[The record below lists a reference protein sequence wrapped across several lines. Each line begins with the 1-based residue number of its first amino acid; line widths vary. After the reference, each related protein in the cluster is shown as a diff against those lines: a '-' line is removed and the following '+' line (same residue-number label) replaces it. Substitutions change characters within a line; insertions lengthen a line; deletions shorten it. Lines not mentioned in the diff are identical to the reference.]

1 MFTGCD
7 CDEKL
12 PERQVNPMVKK
23 KIRTSSDEAGAGL
36 TFEQSLE
43 RLEKIVE
50 RLEGGQLTLS
60 ESLTQYE
67 HGVKYLQYCY
77 RQLERAERKIELLSG
92 VDAEGRVKSQ
102 PFEESDMSLEE
113 KQAARSR
120 RRSGTAPP
128 TDPDAEMDGGT
139 SLF

>member
-1 MFTGCD
+1 
-7 CDEKL
+7 
-12 PERQVNPMVKK
+12 MVKK
-23 KIRTSSDEAGAGL
+23 KIGKSSDEAGAAW

-60 ESLTQYE
+60 ESLAQYE

-77 RQLERAERKIELLSG
+77 RQLERAERKIELLAG

-102 PFEESDMSLEE
+102 PFEESDMSLVE

-128 TDPDAEMDGGT
+128 TDPDAAMDGGT

>member
-1 MFTGCD
+1 M
-7 CDEKL
+7 
-12 PERQVNPMVKK
+12 
-23 KIRTSSDEAGAGL
+23 
-36 TFEQSLE
+36 TFEQALQ

-60 ESLTQYE
+60 ESLAQYE

-77 RQLERAERKIELLSG
+77 RQLERAERKIELLAG

-102 PFEESDMSLEE
+102 PFDESAMSLEE

-120 RRSGTAPP
+120 RRSGTSAPA
-128 TDPDAEMDGGT
+128 DPDAEIDDGM

>member
-1 MFTGCD
+1 
-7 CDEKL
+7 
-12 PERQVNPMVKK
+12 MVKK
-23 KIRTSSDEAGAGL
+23 KKVGKSGAASGEAP
-36 TFEQSLE
+36 TFEQALD
-43 RLEKIVE
+43 RLEKIVQ
-50 RLEGGQLTLS
+50 RLEGGQLALS
-60 ESLTQYE
+60 ESLAQYE

-102 PFEESDMSLEE
+102 PFDESDMSLEE

-120 RRSGTAPP
+120 RRSGKPAPS
-128 TDPDAEMDGGT
+128 DGEAGDAEIDDGR

>member
-1 MFTGCD
+1 
-7 CDEKL
+7 
-12 PERQVNPMVKK
+12 MVKK
-23 KIRTSSDEAGAGL
+23 KIGKSSDEAGAAL

-60 ESLTQYE
+60 ESLAQYE

-77 RQLERAERKIELLSG
+77 RQLERAERKIELLAG

-128 TDPDAEMDGGT
+128 TDPDAAMDGGT

>member
-1 MFTGCD
+1 
-7 CDEKL
+7 
-12 PERQVNPMVKK
+12 MVKK
-23 KIRTSSDEAGAGL
+23 KVRKSSDGTDEPL
-36 TFEQSLE
+36 TFEQALE
-43 RLEKIVE
+43 RLEKLVA

-60 ESLTQYE
+60 ESLAAYE

-77 RQLERAERKIELLSG
+77 RQLERAERKIELLAG

-128 TDPDAEMDGGT
+128 TAPDAEMDDGA

>member
-1 MFTGCD
+1 
-7 CDEKL
+7 
-12 PERQVNPMVKK
+12 MVKK

-77 RQLERAERKIELLSG
+77 RQLERAERKIELLAG